1 MRVEAEGGQ
10 VRIGINAHCRLVGAL
25 RAALQQEQRA
35 RDERAAAARAPPGPP
50 LQAPPLPGRQCYV
63 RRQSCRVQCIAHH

>member
-10 VRIGINAHCRLVGAL
+10 VRIGINAHCRLVGAPD
-25 RAALQQEQRA
+25 APP
-35 RDERAAAARAPPGPP
+35 AAARAPPGPP